1 MRTFIASVLGGIVAL
16 ILFIALTFF
25 MVIGFVSMATSGSAP
40 TPRAMVLEIDLR
52 DPIADQPAQ
61 GAAAFFSSNSFLDIL
76 QKLDAAASDPRV
88 SGVYIR
94 ASEFGV
100 GHSRAEELR
109 AALQRLQDS
118 NKFVIAHSQGFIGFG
133 PSGLR
138 AISTADE
145 LWLQPGTEIAVPGM
159 TVETLFMKDL
169 FDNLSV
175 TAEIEQFYEFKN
187 APNVYKETDYTEAHR
202 EAMTE
207 LISDIWT
214 ISVKDIAEDRG
225 FTDVDAFRA
234 MLESGAISADDALS
248 SGLVDKLSWPEEA
261 EEAAIA
267 RAGEGAALLPISSY
281 KPILPA
287 VDAPLIAIVG
297 GEGAIVTGEAEP
309 NFFNTDAIFA
319 SDRIAEALLT
329 AGRDE
334 NVRAIVF
341 RVDSPGGSA
350 IASDQIWRAVKRVRQ
365 EMSKPVIVSMGSVAA
380 SGGYYVSAGADVIM
394 ASETTITGSIGVYGG
409 KYAIA
414 DGLRRIGVNP
424 STITVGG
431 DLASA
436 FSLETFTDTQ
446 RAEFRE
452 GLTRVYD
459 RFMEI
464 VADGRE
470 LDEARV
476 REIARGR
483 VWSGVDGVELNLVSE
498 IGGFIDAIDKA
509 KELADIPADTRVRT
523 AFYPAPA
530 TPEMIIAD
538 MFGASAE
545 SAEAAARFNALMEN
559 PSIQALM
566 EQSEALNSRQ
576 TQMRAPVMIER

>member
-1 MRTFIASVLGGIVAL
+1 
-16 ILFIALTFF
+16 
-25 MVIGFVSMATSGSAP
+25 
-40 TPRAMVLEIDLR
+40 
-52 DPIADQPAQ
+52 
-61 GAAAFFSSNSFLDIL
+61 
-76 QKLDAAASDPRV
+76 
-88 SGVYIR
+88 
-94 ASEFGV
+94 
-100 GHSRAEELR
+100 
-109 AALQRLQDS
+109 
-118 NKFVIAHSQGFIGFG
+118 
-133 PSGLR
+133 
-138 AISTADE
+138 
-145 LWLQPGTEIAVPGM
+145 
-159 TVETLFMKDL
+159 
-169 FDNLSV
+169 
-175 TAEIEQFYEFKN
+175 
-187 APNVYKETDYTEAHR
+187 
-202 EAMTE
+202 
-207 LISDIWT
+207 
-214 ISVKDIAEDRG
+214 
-225 FTDVDAFRA
+225 
-234 MLESGAISADDALS
+234 
-248 SGLVDKLSWPEEA
+248 
-261 EEAAIA
+261 
-267 RAGEGAALLPISSY
+267 
-281 KPILPA
+281 
-287 VDAPLIAIVG
+287 
-297 GEGAIVTGEAEP
+297 
-309 NFFNTDAIFA
+309 
-319 SDRIAEALLT
+319 
-329 AGRDE
+329 
-334 NVRAIVF
+334 
-341 RVDSPGGSA
+341 
-350 IASDQIWRAVKRVRQ
+350 
-365 EMSKPVIVSMGSVAA
+365 MSKPVIVSMGSVAA

-530 TPEMIIAD
+530 TPEMIIAE

>member
-1 MRTFIASVLGGIVAL
+1 MKTFIASVLGGFVAL
-16 ILFIALTFF
+16 ILFIAFTFF
-25 MVIGFVSMATSGSAP
+25 SVIFFVSMATSGSTP
-40 TPRAMVLEIDLR
+40 TPRTMVLEIDLR
-52 DPIADQPAQ
+52 DSISDQPAQ
-61 GAAAFFSSNSFLDIL
+61 GAAAFFSSKSFLDIL
-76 QKLDAAASDPRV
+76 QKLDAAADDPRV

-109 AALQRLQDS
+109 AALQHLQD
-118 NKFVIAHSQGFIGFG
+118 NDKFVIAHSQGFVGFG

-145 LWLQPGTEIAVPGM
+145 IWLQPGTEIAVPGM

-214 ISVKDIAEDRG
+214 ISVEDIAEDRG
-225 FTDVDAFRA
+225 FADINAFRI
-234 MLESGAISADDALS
+234 MLESGAISAEETLS
-248 SGLVDKLSWPEEA
+248 SGLVDTLSWPEEA
-261 EEAAIA
+261 EESAIE
-267 RAGEGAALLPISSY
+267 RAGEGAALLPIASY
-281 KPILPA
+281 HPMLPDA
-287 VDAPLIAIVG
+287 DAPVIAIVG
-297 GEGAIVTGEAEP
+297 GEGAIVTGDAEP
-309 NFFNTDAIFA
+309 GFLNTDAIFA
-319 SDRIAEALLT
+319 SDRIADALLA

-334 NVRAIVF
+334 NVRAVVF

-350 IASDQIWRAVKRVRQ
+350 IASDQIWRAVKRVR
-365 EMSKPVIVSMGSVAA
+365 EDMGKPVIVSMGSVAA

-414 DGLRRIGVNP
+414 DGLRRIGINP

-459 RFMEI
+459 RFMEV
-464 VADGRE
+464 VAEGRE
-470 LDEARV
+470 LEESRV

-483 VWSGVDGVELNLVSE
+483 VWSGVDAAQLNLVSE

-509 KELADIPADTRVRT
+509 KELADIPGATRVRT
-523 AFYPAPA
+523 VFYPAPA
-530 TPEMIIAD
+530 SPETIIAE

-559 PSIQALM
+559 PSVQALM
-566 EQSEALNSRQ
+566 EQTEALNSRQ
-576 TQMRAPVMIER
+576 TQMRSPVMIER